1 MTLEVNMS
9 DIENETNSA
18 VEEFIDA
25 VQQKNYNAAQSMFSD
40 LIQDKVNTR
49 LDAEKVAVANS
60 IFNSADDDIDIE
72 EYEEDE
78 LDAVAVEDE
87 DDFEEE
93 DTAEDEGKHIYAGGG
108 V

>member
-1 MTLEVNMS
+1 MS
-9 DIENETNSA
+9 DIENETNNA

-78 LDAVAVEDE
+78 LDALAVEDE
-87 DDFEEE
+87 DDFVEEE
-93 DTAEDEGKHIYAGGG
+93 DTAEDEGKNIYAGGE